1 MQTTA
6 TPVPTSAASAT
17 IHHLTPKAAHAAE
30 PTPKPAS
37 FFLLDEM
44 ARGSGAVAIDRRARP
59 PRSAD
64 ARAPPSALQILVEPA
79 GAALPGVV
87 RVGLVVGR
95 AIVRVEAVTRLGIDH
110 DLDGLVAVLLAH
122 LAPLLR
128 VLVLRVL
135 VLAAVETEERDLD
148 VRGEIE
154 AGDRAVRAL

>member
-30 PTPKPAS
+30 PTPKPARL
-37 FFLLDEM
+37 F
-44 ARGSGAVAIDRRARP
+44 SGDPAVP
-59 PRSAD
+59 
-64 ARAPPSALQILVEPA
+64 
-79 GAALPGVV
+79 ALPGVV

-95 AIVRVEAVTRLGIDH
+95 ATARVEAVTRLGIDH
-110 DLDGLVAVLLAH
+110 DLDGLVAVLLEH